1 MREID
6 GNTYCFGDDAL
17 LLYGWISYGGGL
29 YYSGQDGAVCKGE
42 TMIDGK
48 KYYFDPDGVMLW
60 DTAYSIFR
68 FDSNGVATQLPASL
82 ENLDDYLDYLLSVN
96 TGDDGFARIW
106 YGVRSSI
113 TYKIYGSKQFFG
125 KYAPRAVRGGAQPR
139 YRLMLSFF
147 IPYPLPV

>member
-42 TMIDGK
+42 TLIDGK
-48 KYYFDPDGVMLW
+48 KYYFDPDGVMLR
-60 DTAYSIFR
+60 DTEYSIFR

-82 ENLDDYLDYLLSVN
+82 ETLTITLITCSV
-96 TGDDGFARIW
+96 
-106 YGVRSSI
+106 
-113 TYKIYGSKQFFG
+113 
-125 KYAPRAVRGGAQPR
+125 
-139 YRLMLSFF
+139 
-147 IPYPLPV
+147 